1 MVLGRQFARLADRR
15 ILLAYWPWL
24 LVLIGLVLVRVS
36 KGAPIVDLYAL
47 LSRPFW
53 PGTAQSEWV
62 RQAQRVEDQQRIAQL
77 ELQLEQLHQGAA
89 RPAEGA
95 VGRAAGIRAAVISRR
110 SEGWWQQ
117 LELGAGSLQGLRPG
131 AAVTG
136 PGPAAL
142 VGRVV
147 SVTPTTARVAL
158 LTDPASR
165 VGVELRGNGSQG
177 LLRGMGTSRP
187 QLQFLD
193 KDVEVQPG
201 DVVVTSSA
209 SSLFPPGLIV
219 GVIQSVDQQAVPAPQ
234 ALVQL
239 VAPVQALDWVQV
251 R

>member
-24 LVLIGLVLVRVS
+24 LVLIGLLLVRVS

-77 ELQLEQLHQGAA
+77 ELQLEELRQGSAH
-89 RPAEGA
+89 PAKGK
-95 VGRAAGIRAAVISRR
+95 AGIRAADISRR
-110 SEGWWQQ
+110 SEGWWEQ
-117 LELGAGSLQGLRPG
+117 LELGAGSLQGVRPG
-131 AAVTG
+131 ASVTG

-142 VGRVV
+142 VGRIV

-239 VAPVQALDWVQV
+239 VAPVQSLDWVQV

>member
-36 KGAPIVDLYAL
+36 KGAPLVDLYAL

-62 RQAQRVEDQQRIAQL
+62 RQAQRLEDQQRIAQL
-77 ELQLEQLHQGAA
+77 EHQLEQLRQGSA
-89 RPAEGA
+89 RPVKG
-95 VGRAAGIRAAVISRR
+95 AAGIRAAVISRR

-117 LELGAGSLQGLRPG
+117 LELGAGSLQGVRAG

-142 VGRVV
+142 VGRIV

-209 SSLFPPGLIV
+209 SSLFPPGLVV

>member
-77 ELQLEQLHQGAA
+77 ELQLEQVHQASA
-89 RPAEGA
+89 RPTPGTA
-95 VGRAAGIRAAVISRR
+95 GRRAAVISRR

-117 LELGAGSLQGLRPG
+117 LELGAGSLQGVRAG

-142 VGRVV
+142 VGRIV